1 MQYFEKTEDGLVLAE
16 YETASEEVKRKIADA
31 QKAFTIYEYVCDWAD
46 DDTDWGMGYDY
57 DNSYEVYLEPT
68 VSETVVENGTVI
80 GFLPDGA
87 KKILLIDGE
96 RTIDQRETTSRY
108 GSGSLWKLIEDEP
121 PAPGRILRFITDE
134 EDSSRI
140 FTPGDF
146 PDGLVESV
154 VKTESI
160 YDDRGYYDGRLKI
173 WVLLTEQAM
182 EDREK
187 AIRAICEA
195 KGARSPYICKR
206 I

>member
-1 MQYFEKTEDGLVLAE
+1 MQYYEKTEDGLVPVE

-31 QKAFTIYEYVCDWAD
+31 QKAFTIYEHYYDWAD

-57 DNSYEVYLEPT
+57 DNSFEVYLEPT

-87 KKILLIDGE
+87 KQILLIDGE
-96 RTIDQRETTSRY
+96 RTIDQREITNRY

-121 PAPGRILRFITDE
+121 PAPGRILCFTINE
-134 EDSSRI
+134 NDSNRV
-140 FTPGDF
+140 FTPEDF

-154 VKTESI
+154 VKKEI
-160 YDDRGYYDGRLKI
+160 ICDNRGYYDNRLKI